1 MEGLVALP
9 QRLPVG
15 ALIRTDRAYRRI
27 GCGHGRPAIGER
39 LRSLLRRSGVNC
51 QQLRYSIPR
60 PPAEPTFRRDREV
73 FHIFFR
79 CGEDEQ
85 ESLAVH
91 LSAGSSQKPCS
102 GVHTRV

>member
-60 PPAEPTFRRDREV
+60 PPAEPAFRRDREV

-79 CGEDEQ
+79 CGEDVPTTF
-85 ESLAVH
+85 AVRRR
-91 LSAGSSQKPCS
+91 A
-102 GVHTRV
+102 